1 MEWIKTYTI
10 KELEKKENLNY
21 RTIKKRTGEYIPVFV
36 ENWPSSIRYK
46 KGKQELPYM
55 VKYIR
60 RIDLDTYF
68 SNGKNSI
75 SESHRKVGN
84 RTSLRIYKRRD
95 DKSVHD

>member
-21 RTIKKRTGEYIPVFV
+21 RTIKKRTGEYIPVFI

-68 SNGKNSI
+68 SDDKNSI
-75 SESHRKVGN
+75 SESDRKARN
-84 RTSLRIYKRRD
+84 RTALRINKKRD